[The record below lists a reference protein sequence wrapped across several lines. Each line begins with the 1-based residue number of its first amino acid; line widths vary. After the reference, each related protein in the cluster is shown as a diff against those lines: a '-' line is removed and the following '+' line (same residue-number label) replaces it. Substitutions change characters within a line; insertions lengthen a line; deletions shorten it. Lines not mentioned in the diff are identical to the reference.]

1 MLIPEVTENE
11 SDSDV
16 LKLDLFTKYLNYIE
30 SKQKIKS
37 CYANSHLLY
46 EHLEIN
52 FKELKYRI
60 PYDYSRKLKEC
71 MGGNAST
78 LLNDNVSQENDI
90 NRRWGVKYIVI
101 PISLVYKDYAHY
113 NIVIINKEKQ
123 TFEYFEPAGFI
134 KTHQMPYFEVQS
146 HIYGIIN
153 HLFDNAIKKYKFINA
168 HINCPRGLQTRQMDT
183 INESFNDQYGP
194 LYKNNKMYSNNYGL
208 CVAWCLLIIHIRILN
223 PESNI
228 NEIVDNL
235 VNKYSSKE
243 LNSYIKSY
251 VYMIENSKDLRHVN
265 SYISFDEYNLKL
277 TDKEIKYNSRYIQQF
292 KKENNKEMLEYFNFF
307 KKS

>member
-1 MLIPEVTENE
+1 MLIPEVTESE

-30 SKQKIKS
+30 SKQKVKS

-46 EHLEIN
+46 EHLNIN
-52 FKELKYRI
+52 FKELKYSI
-60 PYDYSRKLKEC
+60 PYDYSKKLKEC
-71 MGGNAST
+71 LGSKKI
-78 LLNDNVSQENDI
+78 Q
-90 NRRWGVKYIVI
+90 YIII
-101 PISLVYKDYAHY
+101 PISLIYTDYAHY

-134 KTHQMPYFEVQS
+134 EKHHLPYFEVQS

-153 HLFDNAIKKYKFINA
+153 HLFDNTIKKYRFINA
-168 HINCPRGLQTRQMDT
+168 HINCPRGLQTRQMDI
-183 INESFNDQYGP
+183 INESFKDQYGP

-208 CVAWCLLIIHIRILN
+208 CVAWCLLVIHIRILN
-223 PESNI
+223 PETNI

-243 LNSYIKSY
+243 LNSYIRQY
-251 VYMIENSKDLRHVN
+251 VYMIENSKDLKQVN
-265 SYISFDEYNLKL
+265 SYINFHEHKLKL
-277 TDKEIKYNSRYIQQF
+277 TDKEIKYNSRYIHKF
-292 KKENNKEMLEYFNFF
+292 KKENNNEMLEYFNFF
-307 KKS
+307 KS

>member
-1 MLIPEVTENE
+1 MLVPEVTENE

-30 SKQKIKS
+30 NKQRVKS

-46 EHLEIN
+46 EHLNIN
-52 FKELKYRI
+52 FKELKYSI
-60 PYDYSRKLKEC
+60 PYDYSKKLKEC
-71 MGGNAST
+71 
-78 LLNDNVSQENDI
+78 LVSKKIQ
-90 NRRWGVKYIVI
+90 YIII
-101 PISLVYKDYAHY
+101 PISLIYTDYAHY
-113 NIVIINKEKQ
+113 NIVIINKEKE

-134 KTHQMPYFEVQS
+134 ETHHLPYFEVQS

-153 HLFDNAIKKYKFINA
+153 HLFDNTIKKYRFINA
-168 HINCPRGLQTRQMDT
+168 HINCPRGLQTRQHDI
-183 INESFNDQYGP
+183 INESFNGQYGP

-235 VNKYSSKE
+235 VNKYNSKE
-243 LNSYIKSY
+243 LNSYIRQY
-251 VYMIENSKDLRHVN
+251 VYMIENSKDLKQVN
-265 SYISFDEYNLKL
+265 SYISFDEHKLKL
-277 TDKEIKYNSRYIQQF
+277 TDKEIKYNTRYIHKF
-292 KKENNKEMLEYFNFF
+292 KKENNNEMLEYFNFF

>member
-1 MLIPEVTENE
+1 MLIPEVTELE

-30 SKQKIKS
+30 SKQHVKS

-46 EHLEIN
+46 EHLNIN
-52 FKELKYRI
+52 FKELKYSI
-60 PYDYSRKLKEC
+60 PYDYSKKLKEC
-71 MGGNAST
+71 LASKKI
-78 LLNDNVSQENDI
+78 Q
-90 NRRWGVKYIVI
+90 YIII
-101 PISLVYKDYAHY
+101 PISLIYTDYAHY
-113 NIVIINKEKQ
+113 NFVIINKEKE
-123 TFEYFEPAGFI
+123 TFEYFEPAGLLE
-134 KTHQMPYFEVQS
+134 KHHLPYFEIQS

-153 HLFDNAIKKYKFINA
+153 HLLKDVTHYRFVNA
-168 HINCPRGLQTRQMDT
+168 HISCPRGLQTRQMDI
-183 INESFNDQYGP
+183 INESFNGQYGP

-243 LNSYIKSY
+243 LNSYIRRY
-251 VYMIENSKDLRHVN
+251 VYMIENSKDLKPVN
-265 SYISFDEYNLKL
+265 SYISFDEHKLKL
-277 TDKEIKYNSRYIQQF
+277 TPKEIKYNSRYIDQF
-292 KKENNKEMLEYFNFF
+292 KKENYTL
-307 KKS
+307 

>member
-1 MLIPEVTENE
+1 MRSNNFMLVPEVTENE

-16 LKLDLFTKYLNYIE
+16 LKLNLFTKYLNYIE
-30 SKQKIKS
+30 NKQKIKS

-52 FKELKYRI
+52 FKELIYRI
-60 PYDYSRKLKEC
+60 PYDYSKKLKEC
-71 MGGNAST
+71 LASKKI
-78 LLNDNVSQENDI
+78 Q
-90 NRRWGVKYIVI
+90 YIII
-101 PISLVYKDYAHY
+101 PILLIYSDYAHY
-113 NIVIINKEKQ
+113 NMVIINKEKQ
-123 TFEYFEPAGFI
+123 TFEYFEPAGFLE
-134 KTHQMPYFEVQS
+134 THQLPYFEVQT

-153 HLFDNAIKKYKFINA
+153 YLFDNEVKKYTFINA
-168 HINCPRGLQTRQMDT
+168 HINCPRGLQTRQMDI
-183 INESFNDQYGP
+183 INESFKHQYGP

-243 LNSYIKSY
+243 LNSYIRRY
-251 VYMIENSKDLRHVN
+251 VYMIENSKDLKQVN
-265 SYISFDEYNLKL
+265 IYISFDEHKLKL
-277 TDKEIKYNSRYIQQF
+277 TPKEIKYNTRYINQF
-292 KKENNKEMLEYFNFF
+292 IKEENNEMLEYFKNFNF
-307 KKS
+307 YKGI

>member
-1 MLIPEVTENE
+1 MLVPGVTENE

-30 SKQKIKS
+30 SKQRVKS
-37 CYANSHLLY
+37 CYSNSHLLY

-60 PYDYSRKLKEC
+60 PYDYSKKLKEC
-71 MGGNAST
+71 MGGNASQR
-78 LLNDNVSQENDI
+78 LI
-90 NRRWGVKYIVI
+90 KYIII
-101 PISLVYKDYAHY
+101 PISLIYTDYAHY

-134 KTHQMPYFEVQS
+134 ETHNLPYFEVQS

-153 HLFDNAIKKYKFINA
+153 HLLKGITHYRFVNA
-168 HINCPRGLQTRQMDT
+168 HINCPRGLQTRQMDI
-183 INESFNDQYGP
+183 INKSFNGQYGP

-208 CVAWCLLIIHIRILN
+208 CVAWCLLVIHIQILN
-223 PESNI
+223 PDSSI

-235 VNKYSSKE
+235 VNKYNSKE
-243 LNSYIKSY
+243 LNSYIRRY
-251 VYMIENSKDLRHVN
+251 VYMIENSKDLKQVN
-265 SYISFDEYNLKL
+265 SYISFEEHKLKL
-277 TDKEIKYNSRYIQQF
+277 TDKEIKYNTGYINKF
-292 KKENNKEMLEYFNFF
+292 KKENNNEMLEYFRGFRPPTT
-307 KKS
+307 S

>member
-1 MLIPEVTENE
+1 MLIPEVSENE

-30 SKQKIKS
+30 SKQHVKS

-60 PYDYSRKLKEC
+60 PYDYSKKLKEC
-71 MGGNAST
+71 IGGNAPPR
-78 LLNDNVSQENDI
+78 LNEKSANNKNHVVRNP
-90 NRRWGVKYIVI
+90 VYIII
-101 PISLVYKDYAHY
+101 PISLIYTDYAHY
-113 NIVIINKEKQ
+113 NFVIINKEKQ

-134 KTHQMPYFEVQS
+134 ETHHLPYFEVQS

-153 HLFDNAIKKYKFINA
+153 HLFDNTIKNYRFVNA
-168 HINCPRGLQTRQMDT
+168 HINCPRGLQTRQMDI
-183 INESFNDQYGP
+183 INESFNGQYGP

-208 CVAWCLLIIHIRILN
+208 CVAWCLLVIHIRILN

-228 NEIVDNL
+228 NEIVDSL
-235 VNKYSSKE
+235 VNKYNSKE
-243 LNSYIKSY
+243 LNSYIRQY
-251 VYMIENSKDLRHVN
+251 VYMIENSKDLKQVN
-265 SYISFDEYNLKL
+265 HYMSFDEHKLKL
-277 TDKEIKYNSRYIQQF
+277 TDKEIKYNLRYIHKF
-292 KKENNKEMLEYFNFF
+292 KKENNNEMLEYFNFF
-307 KKS
+307 VKK

>member
-1 MLIPEVTENE
+1 MLVPDVTESE

-30 SKQKIKS
+30 SKQRVKS

-46 EHLEIN
+46 EHLNIN
-52 FKELKYRI
+52 FKELKYSI
-60 PYDYSRKLKEC
+60 PYDYSKKLKEC
-71 MGGNAST
+71 LASKKI
-78 LLNDNVSQENDI
+78 Q
-90 NRRWGVKYIVI
+90 YIII
-101 PISLVYKDYAHY
+101 PISLIYTDYAHY
-113 NIVIINKEKQ
+113 NIVIINKEKE
-123 TFEYFEPAGFI
+123 TFEYFEPVGFI
-134 KTHQMPYFEVQS
+134 ETHHLPYFEVQS

-153 HLFDNAIKKYKFINA
+153 HLFDNTIKKYRFINA

-183 INESFNDQYGP
+183 INESFNGQYGP

-243 LNSYIKSY
+243 LNSYIRQY
-251 VYMIENSKDLRHVN
+251 VYMIENSKDLKQVN
-265 SYISFDEYNLKL
+265 SYISFDEHKLKL
-277 TDKEIKYNSRYIQQF
+277 TPKEIKYNTRYIEQF
-292 KKENNKEMLEYFNFF
+292 KKENNNEMLEYFNFF

>member
-1 MLIPEVTENE
+1 MLIPEVTESE

-52 FKELKYRI
+52 FKQLKYRI
-60 PYDYSRKLKEC
+60 PYDYSKKLKEC
-71 MGGNAST
+71 MGGNSPKR
-78 LLNDNVSQENDI
+78 LNEKNDNNNHVVL
-90 NRRWGVKYIVI
+90 GHKYIII
-101 PISLVYKDYAHY
+101 PISLIYTDYAHY
-113 NIVIINKEKQ
+113 NIVIINKEKE

-134 KTHQMPYFEVQS
+134 ETHQMPYFEVQS

-153 HLFDNAIKKYKFINA
+153 HLLKGVTHYRFVNA

-183 INESFNDQYGP
+183 INESFDGQYGP

-223 PESNI
+223 PDSSI

-251 VYMIENSKDLRHVN
+251 VYMIENTKDLKQVN
-265 SYISFDEYNLKL
+265 SYISFEEHKLKL
-277 TDKEIKYNSRYIQQF
+277 TDKEIKYNSRYIHKF

-307 KKS
+307 K

>member
-1 MLIPEVTENE
+1 MLVPEVTENK

-30 SKQKIKS
+30 NKQKVKS

-60 PYDYSRKLKEC
+60 PYDYSKKLKEC
-71 MGGNAST
+71 IEK
-78 LLNDNVSQENDI
+78 NVEGRNSI
-90 NRRWGVKYIVI
+90 KYIII
-101 PISLVYKDYAHY
+101 PISLIYKDYAHY

-123 TFEYFEPAGFI
+123 TFEYFEPAGLVEI
-134 KTHQMPYFEVQS
+134 HQFPYFEVQS

-153 HLFDNAIKKYKFINA
+153 YLFDDQLKKYKFVNA
-168 HINCPRGLQTRQMDT
+168 HINCPRGLQTIQMDT
-183 INESFNDQYGP
+183 IDESFNGEYGP

-223 PESNI
+223 PDSSI
-228 NEIVDNL
+228 NEIIDSL

-251 VYMIENSKDLRHVN
+251 VYMIEHVPSKDLKQVN
-265 SYISFDEYNLKL
+265 SYISFEEHKLKL
-277 TDKEIKYNSRYIQQF
+277 TSKEIKYNTRYINQF
-292 KKENNKEMLEYFNFF
+292 KKEDNKEMLEYFNFF
-307 KKS
+307 